1 MNMDTKD
8 YDHVRNLTLLFFL
21 DRLMDK
27 GQPRTLH
34 DLSCQFGTK
43 GFTKEMR
50 QIAGGSQSGL
60 RKFLQQYPSL
70 FTLEDDYV
78 SVTNYSNG
86 ISNPHDPTG
95 KLLGKRDYA
104 QEAVDYF
111 VGKLRQ
117 YGAGTEVPIKSLL
130 GHRSQASPEVRHV
143 SGQHVKE
150 FRDFL
155 VRYPEVFVV
164 REETVILK
172 EYEGVAP
179 QPFKELE
186 VPQIDPILTQQVLQ
200 YCSAALIRGPLITE
214 TLFNGITNA
223 FPKETLSQICR
234 CSNDLATFLKMHSNT
249 FMVQANMVR
258 LVHPASSGPN
268 NVHSHIY
275 QSHTPQPPPQPQQ
288 PPPQPQQ
295 PPPQPQQPP
304 PQYQQPQPQPQQQ
317 QYIQVQQ
324 QPQPP
329 PQQPVQRGTL
339 SPDRE
344 ENLPVSPTSPGSPV
358 RPHHAHSQ
366 QQQQQQQTLKARVN
380 SLLRKT
386 LADNSERDRVS
397 YTGGG
402 DVGSEGVTGRLL
414 RHTRVVVSIRE
425 ARQLVS
431 AILAARQPV
440 SFDGEGVNLGP
451 SGPMTLL
458 QIGLVSGHIY
468 IFDVM
473 VERSLMYEGGLRE
486 LLESTDIV
494 KVAHDCRGDAG
505 ALYHQFGVTLNNVF
519 DTQAAHAVLQQQ
531 ETGKPV
537 YKVKNVSLNTLCRS
551 YNAPVNPRKDQMKN
565 VYRRDQRF
573 WARRPLT
580 EDMIV
585 YAAYDVVALVPT
597 VYDAMKRQLDPG
609 LLPLFEELC
618 REQVEALIQ
627 PEEVKQKK
635 KQRKI
640 ETEVAELKNKLA
652 TTQARAIVLSN
663 REIRLLRYL
672 ELSDEEREKLEG
684 SYKVAKKLER
694 LQSKKERDESPD
706 KNGEDEDENSDDD
719 DDDERD
725 GVEEGEYPSLSSI
738 GSGGSGG
745 SGGVLSPRCD
755 GDGDGDS
762 YGGSPSLT
770 TSMNMV
776 EQVLSNGA
784 MDRFEKIDRLE
795 AILAA
800 ATQVSGASSPVAINA
815 NSPPASCCCH
825 CHGYSQGL
833 IISPQTSPPHS
844 LNNVTSM
851 STFTSKADA
860 QCQTLSTGDI
870 VITKVFFPDSP
881 DNAKDKK

>member
-1 MNMDTKD
+1 MDTKD

-43 GFTKEMR
+43 GFTKDMR

-95 KLLGKRDYA
+95 KLLGKRDYQ
-104 QEAVDYF
+104 QEAVEYF

-155 VRYPEVFVV
+155 VRYPDVFVV

-172 EYEGVAP
+172 EYEGAAP

-186 VPQIDPILTQQVLQ
+186 VPQIDPLLTQQVLQ
-200 YCSAALIRGPLITE
+200 YCSAALIRGPLIIE
-214 TLFNGITNA
+214 TLFNGLANA
-223 FPKETLSQICR
+223 FPKDTLSQLCR
-234 CSNDLATFLKMHSNT
+234 CSSDLATFLKMHSNT
-249 FMVQANMVR
+249 FFVQANMVR
-258 LVHPASSGPN
+258 LVHNAAAPTATTSAPPTPTTPN
-268 NVHSHIY
+268 T
-275 QSHTPQPPPQPQQ
+275 QAPQPL
-288 PPPQPQQ
+288 
-295 PPPQPQQPP
+295 
-304 PQYQQPQPQPQQQ
+304 YSS
-317 QYIQVQQ
+317 YNA
-324 QPQPP
+324 QPP
-329 PQQPVQRGTL
+329 PQQYQQQSTPVQPQYQQQHIPQRNNNSTIANNNINTS

-344 ENLPVSPTSPGSPV
+344 ELVRSPTSPTSPV
-358 RPHHAHSQ
+358 RQPPLQPPAPPP
-366 QQQQQQQTLKARVN
+366 QQQQQTLKARVN

-397 YTGGG
+397 YSGG
-402 DVGSEGVTGRLL
+402 DSGENVTGRLL
-414 RHTRVVVSIRE
+414 RHTRVVVSVRE

-458 QIGLVSGHIY
+458 QVGLVSGHIY

-505 ALYHQFGVTLNNVF
+505 ALYHQFGVTLRHVF

-580 EDMIV
+580 EDMII

-597 VYDAMKRQLDPG
+597 VYEAMRKQLDPT
-609 LLPLFEELC
+609 LMPLFEELC

-640 ETEVAELKNKLA
+640 ETEVAELKTKLA

-706 KNGEDEDENSDDD
+706 KNGEDEDDNSDDD
-719 DDDERD
+719 DDDDRE
-725 GVEEGEYPSLSSI
+725 GVEDTEFPSLSSV

-745 SGGVLSPRCD
+745 SGGGLLSPRCNGEGE
-755 GDGDGDS
+755 GDG
-762 YGGSPSLT
+762 YGSSPSLT

-776 EQVLSNGA
+776 DQVLSNEA
-784 MDRFEKIDRLE
+784 MDRLEKIDRLE

-800 ATQVSGASSPVAINA
+800 ATQGSGTSSPAAPTSI
-815 NSPPASCCCH
+815 SPPAPCCCP
-825 CHGYSQGL
+825 CHGATPPNSFHHTTPQYSLGTA
-833 IISPQTSPPHS
+833 SPQ
-844 LNNVTSM
+844 
-851 STFTSKADA
+851 STASRADA
-860 QCQTLSTGDI
+860 SCQTLSTGDI

-881 DNAKDKK
+881 DNAKEKK

>member
-155 VRYPEVFVV
+155 VRYPDVFVV

-172 EYEGVAP
+172 EYEGAAP

-186 VPQIDPILTQQVLQ
+186 VPQIDPVLTQQVLQ
-200 YCSAALIRGPLITE
+200 YCSAALIRGPLIIE
-214 TLFNGITNA
+214 TLFNGLTNA

-234 CSNDLATFLKMHSNT
+234 SSSDLATFLKMHSNS

-258 LVHPASSGPN
+258 LVRPASSGPN
-268 NVHSHIY
+268 TGHSHFY
-275 QSHTPQPPPQPQQ
+275 QPQLQQQQQSSPPPPQQQQQQLQQHIPQQ
-288 PPPQPQQ
+288 QQ
-295 PPPQPQQPP
+295 
-304 PQYQQPQPQPQQQ
+304 QPQQQ
-317 QYIQVQQ
+317 QP
-324 QPQPP
+324 PQ
-329 PQQPVQRGTL
+329 PQQPVQRGTS

-344 ENLPVSPTSPGSPV
+344 ENLPMSPTSPGSPA
-358 RPHHAHSQ
+358 RPHHHHHHHNQ

-402 DVGSEGVTGRLL
+402 EVGGEGVTGRLL
-414 RHTRVVVSIRE
+414 RHTRVVVSVRE

-431 AILAARQPV
+431 AILGARQPV

-494 KVAHDCRGDAG
+494 KVRTRYCYQYSLIIIIR
-505 ALYHQFGVTLNNVF
+505 TLNF
-519 DTQAAHAVLQQQ
+519 L
-531 ETGKPV
+531 
-537 YKVKNVSLNTLCRS
+537 
-551 YNAPVNPRKDQMKN
+551 
-565 VYRRDQRF
+565 
-573 WARRPLT
+573 
-580 EDMIV
+580 I
-585 YAAYDVVALVPT
+585 T
-597 VYDAMKRQLDPG
+597 VR
-609 LLPLFEELC
+609 
-618 REQVEALIQ
+618 I
-627 PEEVKQKK
+627 
-635 KQRKI
+635 
-640 ETEVAELKNKLA
+640 
-652 TTQARAIVLSN
+652 
-663 REIRLLRYL
+663 
-672 ELSDEEREKLEG
+672 
-684 SYKVAKKLER
+684 
-694 LQSKKERDESPD
+694 
-706 KNGEDEDENSDDD
+706 
-719 DDDERD
+719 
-725 GVEEGEYPSLSSI
+725 
-738 GSGGSGG
+738 
-745 SGGVLSPRCD
+745 
-755 GDGDGDS
+755 
-762 YGGSPSLT
+762 
-770 TSMNMV
+770 
-776 EQVLSNGA
+776 
-784 MDRFEKIDRLE
+784 
-795 AILAA
+795 
-800 ATQVSGASSPVAINA
+800 
-815 NSPPASCCCH
+815 
-825 CHGYSQGL
+825 
-833 IISPQTSPPHS
+833 
-844 LNNVTSM
+844 
-851 STFTSKADA
+851 
-860 QCQTLSTGDI
+860 
-870 VITKVFFPDSP
+870 
-881 DNAKDKK
+881 

>member
-78 SVTNYSNG
+78 SVTNYNNG

-155 VRYPEVFVV
+155 IKYPDVFVV
-164 REETVILK
+164 KEETVILK

-186 VPQIDPILTQQVLQ
+186 KPYVDPALTQQVLQ
-200 YCSAALIRGPLITE
+200 YSSAALVRGPLIVE
-214 TLFNGITNA
+214 TLFNGMANA

-234 CSNDLATFLKMHSNT
+234 SSNDLATFLKMHSNT
-249 FMVQANMVR
+249 FSLQANMVR
-258 LVHPASSGPN
+258 LVHAPTAISITPHQP
-268 NVHSHIY
+268 VEQPKQQYIY
-275 QSHTPQPPPQPQQ
+275 QQQQPVQQQQQQ
-288 PPPQPQQ
+288 PPPLLQQQQQ
-295 PPPQPQQPP
+295 PVQQQPL
-304 PQYQQPQPQPQQQ
+304 QQQPQPQQQ
-317 QYIQVQQ
+317 IQQ
-324 QPQPP
+324 Q
-329 PQQPVQRGTL
+329 QQNYSTPAPTATAPTSARGAP

-344 ENLPVSPTSPGSPV
+344 EENTRVSPTSPGSPA
-358 RPHHAHSQ
+358 RPPHHHL
-366 QQQQQQQTLKARVN
+366 QQQQQTLKARVN

-386 LADNSERDRVS
+386 LADNSERDRMTYS
-397 YTGGG
+397 CNSEGG
-402 DVGSEGVTGRLL
+402 VEGVTGRLL
-414 RHTRVVVSIRE
+414 RNTRVVVSVRE

-431 AILAARQPV
+431 AILAARNPV

-451 SGPMTLL
+451 TGPMTLL
-458 QIGLVSGHIY
+458 QIGLVSGQIY
-468 IFDVM
+468 IFDIL
-473 VERSLMYEGGLRE
+473 VERNLMYEGGLRE

-494 KVAHDCRGDAG
+494 KVSCQLHWTKAVCIGKASLANESPSHFNQDLCLPG
-505 ALYHQFGVTLNNVF
+505 LYLCCSRLPRRLGWGPLPPVWRYTQNVF
-519 DTQAAHAVLQQQ
+519 DTQAAHTVLQQQ

-537 YKVKNVSLNTLCRS
+537 YKVKNISLNTLCRS
-551 YNAPVNPRKDQMKN
+551 YGAPVNPRKDQMKN

-585 YAAYDVVALVPT
+585 YAAYDVIALVPT
-597 VYDAMKRQLDPG
+597 VHDAMKRQLDPG
-609 LLPLFEELC
+609 LMPLFEELC
-618 REQVEALIQ
+618 REQVESMIQ
-627 PEEVKQKK
+627 PDEVKQKK

-640 ETEVAELKNKLA
+640 ETEVAELKTKLA

-694 LQSKKERDESPD
+694 LQNKKDRVL
-706 KNGEDEDENSDDD
+706 NSAS
-719 DDDERD
+719 
-725 GVEEGEYPSLSSI
+725 VVLASLHKTI
-738 GSGGSGG
+738 
-745 SGGVLSPRCD
+745 C
-755 GDGDGDS
+755 
-762 YGGSPSLT
+762 
-770 TSMNMV
+770 
-776 EQVLSNGA
+776 
-784 MDRFEKIDRLE
+784 F
-795 AILAA
+795 
-800 ATQVSGASSPVAINA
+800 
-815 NSPPASCCCH
+815 CH
-825 CHGYSQGL
+825 
-833 IISPQTSPPHS
+833 IS
-844 LNNVTSM
+844 
-851 STFTSKADA
+851 AW
-860 QCQTLSTGDI
+860 I
-870 VITKVFFPDSP
+870 
-881 DNAKDKK
+881 

>member
-1 MNMDTKD
+1 MDTKD

-43 GFTKEMR
+43 GFTKDMR

-95 KLLGKRDYA
+95 KLLGKRDYQ
-104 QEAVDYF
+104 QEAVEYF

-155 VRYPEVFVV
+155 VRYPDVFVV

-172 EYEGVAP
+172 EYEGAAP

-186 VPQIDPILTQQVLQ
+186 VPQIDPLLTQQVLQ
-200 YCSAALIRGPLITE
+200 YCSAALIRGPLIIE
-214 TLFNGITNA
+214 TLFNGLANA
-223 FPKETLSQICR
+223 FPKDTLSQLCR
-234 CSNDLATFLKMHSNT
+234 CSSDLATFLKMHSNT
-249 FMVQANMVR
+249 FFVQANMVR
-258 LVHPASSGPN
+258 LVHNAAAPTATTSAPPTPTTPN
-268 NVHSHIY
+268 T
-275 QSHTPQPPPQPQQ
+275 QAPQPL
-288 PPPQPQQ
+288 
-295 PPPQPQQPP
+295 
-304 PQYQQPQPQPQQQ
+304 YSS
-317 QYIQVQQ
+317 YNA
-324 QPQPP
+324 QPP
-329 PQQPVQRGTL
+329 PQQYQQQSTPVQPQYQQQHIPQRNNNSTIANNNINTS

-344 ENLPVSPTSPGSPV
+344 ELVRSPTSPTSPV
-358 RPHHAHSQ
+358 RQPPLQPPAPPP
-366 QQQQQQQTLKARVN
+366 QQQQQTLKARVN

-397 YTGGG
+397 YSGG
-402 DVGSEGVTGRLL
+402 DSGENVTGRLL
-414 RHTRVVVSIRE
+414 RHTRVVVSVRE

-458 QIGLVSGHIY
+458 QVGLVSGHIY

-505 ALYHQFGVTLNNVF
+505 ALYHQFGVTLRHVF

-580 EDMIV
+580 EDMII

-597 VYDAMKRQLDPG
+597 VYEAMRKQLDPA
-609 LLPLFEELC
+609 LMPLFEELC

-640 ETEVAELKNKLA
+640 ETEVAELKTKLA

-706 KNGEDEDENSDDD
+706 KNGEDEDDNSDDD
-719 DDDERD
+719 DDDDRE
-725 GVEEGEYPSLSSI
+725 GVEDTEFPSLSSV

-745 SGGVLSPRCD
+745 SGGGLLSPRCNGEGE
-755 GDGDGDS
+755 GDG
-762 YGGSPSLT
+762 YGSSPSLT

-776 EQVLSNGA
+776 DQVLSNEA
-784 MDRFEKIDRLE
+784 MDRLEKIDRLE

-800 ATQVSGASSPVAINA
+800 ATQGSGTSSPAAPTSI
-815 NSPPASCCCH
+815 SPPAPCCCP
-825 CHGYSQGL
+825 CHGATPPNSFHHTTPQYSLGTA
-833 IISPQTSPPHS
+833 SPQ
-844 LNNVTSM
+844 
-851 STFTSKADA
+851 STASRADA
-860 QCQTLSTGDI
+860 SCQTLSTGDI

-881 DNAKDKK
+881 DNAKEKK

>member
-1 MNMDTKD
+1 M
-8 YDHVRNLTLLFFL
+8 
-21 DRLMDK
+21 
-27 GQPRTLH
+27 
-34 DLSCQFGTK
+34 
-43 GFTKEMR
+43 
-50 QIAGGSQSGL
+50 
-60 RKFLQQYPSL
+60 
-70 FTLEDDYV
+70 
-78 SVTNYSNG
+78 
-86 ISNPHDPTG
+86 
-95 KLLGKRDYA
+95 
-104 QEAVDYF
+104 
-111 VGKLRQ
+111 
-117 YGAGTEVPIKSLL
+117 
-130 GHRSQASPEVRHV
+130 
-143 SGQHVKE
+143 
-150 FRDFL
+150 
-155 VRYPEVFVV
+155 
-164 REETVILK
+164 
-172 EYEGVAP
+172 
-179 QPFKELE
+179 
-186 VPQIDPILTQQVLQ
+186 
-200 YCSAALIRGPLITE
+200 
-214 TLFNGITNA
+214 
-223 FPKETLSQICR
+223 
-234 CSNDLATFLKMHSNT
+234 
-249 FMVQANMVR
+249 
-258 LVHPASSGPN
+258 
-268 NVHSHIY
+268 
-275 QSHTPQPPPQPQQ
+275 
-288 PPPQPQQ
+288 
-295 PPPQPQQPP
+295 
-304 PQYQQPQPQPQQQ
+304 
-317 QYIQVQQ
+317 
-324 QPQPP
+324 
-329 PQQPVQRGTL
+329 
-339 SPDRE
+339 
-344 ENLPVSPTSPGSPV
+344 
-358 RPHHAHSQ
+358 
-366 QQQQQQQTLKARVN
+366 
-380 SLLRKT
+380 
-386 LADNSERDRVS
+386 S